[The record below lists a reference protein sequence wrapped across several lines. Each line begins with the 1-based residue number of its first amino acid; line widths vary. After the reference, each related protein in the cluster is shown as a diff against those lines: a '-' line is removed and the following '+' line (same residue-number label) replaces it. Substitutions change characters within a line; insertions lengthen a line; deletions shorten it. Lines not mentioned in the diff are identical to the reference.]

1 MKKKQFVFTSKG
13 VRPQACVFQLSDVG
27 SLRVYMYMKSYKHT
41 KQVGLRPLASSPLVF
56 LQTVLRVGALEMW

>member
-41 KQVGLRPLASSPLVF
+41 KQVAPQAPGVFPTGLFTDCIAGQCS
-56 LQTVLRVGALEMW
+56 